1 MREVIQE
8 REKKAVPESP
18 GSTGRVGRPRDPEA
32 DRSIIA
38 ATLELI
44 AEQGFDGVR
53 VADVADRAGVGKT
66 TMYRRWASK
75 TDLVMAALGTLPP
88 LELPDTGN
96 LHSDLVQLAK
106 EFLEVAE
113 SAPVADLLASLA
125 SERQREPRLVQL
137 VDPFV
142 IDRMRPLVQVL
153 QRAVA
158 RGEVDPEAD
167 LGIAASM
174 FGGTILLRVFF
185 GGPVDAGTIERLADM
200 VVRSVEPAAGRR

>member
-1 MREVIQE
+1 MGEVIRE
-8 REKKAVPESP
+8 REKKDVP
-18 GSTGRVGRPRDPEA
+18 GSAGSPGRVGRPRDPEA

-88 LELPDTGN
+88 LELADTGS

-106 EFLEVAE
+106 EFLELAE

-125 SERQREPRLVQL
+125 SERQRQPRLVQV

-142 IDRMRPLVQVL
+142 VDRMRPLVQVL

-167 LGIAASM
+167 LGLAASM
-174 FGGTILLRVFF
+174 VGGTMLLRLFF
-185 GGPVDAGTIERLADM
+185 GGAVDSGMIERLADM
-200 VVRSVEPAAGRR
+200 VVRAVEPVSGSR